1 MRAAGRGALLFT
13 TGSAALTPTAER
25 ASSGIVNAAQSAYFR
40 MLHDQLADEGIYVLH
55 AVIVGPIGQGGH
67 DPADIAQAM
76 WDAARRRSDAQIAI
90 R

>member
-1 MRAAGRGALLFT
+1 MLERE
-13 TGSAALTPTAER
+13 PTDRTAR
-25 ASSGIVNAAQSAYFR
+25 LASYFR
-40 MLHDQLADEGIYVLH
+40 MLHDQLADEDIYVLRT
-55 AVIVGPIGQGGH
+55 VIVAPIGEDGH